1 MFNMKHNKPLP
12 PSCLYAAAVRPAAC
26 ASGPNNVTFP
36 PPIYWNKRA
45 MLKLFRGDVHSTVIC
60 EIMCIEATM

>member
-1 MFNMKHNKPLP
+1 MFNMKHKPFP

-26 ASGPNNVTFP
+26 ASGPNNVTP
-36 PPIYWNKRA
+36 PPIYWNKRG
-45 MLKLFRGDVHSTVIC
+45 MLKLIRGDVHGTVIC